1 MCPKKLNPFP
11 IGFGL
16 RKRLQRLGGQN
27 FFHKLSV
34 FITYFSAVDLGD
46 GRFRKNE

>member
-16 RKRLQRLGGQN
+16 RKRLQRLESQN

-34 FITYFSAVDLGD
+34 FIIFRRWIWGMADLG
-46 GRFRKNE
+46 KMNS